1 MKSDKFQPQMN
12 QFKKFASKF
21 NSDLK
26 VKKMI
31 K

>member
-1 MKSDKFQPQMN
+1 MKSDKFQPQLN
-12 QFKKFASKF
+12 QFNKFASKL
-21 NSDLK
+21 NTKLK